1 MDQYEGKM
9 DQNVAKMDKN
19 QGKMD
24 QNKSFSFISVS
35 NTVSGKMEF

>member
-1 MDQYEGKM
+1 M

-24 QNKSFSFISVS
+24 KNESLSYVSVS
-35 NTVSGKMEF
+35 KTVSGKMEF